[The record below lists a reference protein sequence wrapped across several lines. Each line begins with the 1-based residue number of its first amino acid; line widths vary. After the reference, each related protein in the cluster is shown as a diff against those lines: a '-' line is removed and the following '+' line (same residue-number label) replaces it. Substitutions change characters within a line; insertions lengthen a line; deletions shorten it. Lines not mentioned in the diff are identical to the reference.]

1 MTCYEHIRA
10 VLRSS
15 PRAKFCNY
23 KSKNAKNFT
32 SVQNDHKYNLN
43 MVMNG
48 EGDCAI
54 YVVHYMRW
62 FDGEMVVY
70 KIDEV

>member
-1 MTCYEHIRA
+1 MLQNYTSNWPSLINNFGISFINEMQNMTMDR
-10 VLRSS
+10 
-15 PRAKFCNY
+15 
-23 KSKNAKNFT
+23 
-32 SVQNDHKYNLN
+32 
-43 MVMNG
+43 
-48 EGDCAI
+48 EGDSAI

>member
-1 MTCYEHIRA
+1 M
-10 VLRSS
+10 
-15 PRAKFCNY
+15 
-23 KSKNAKNFT
+23 
-32 SVQNDHKYNLN
+32 QNDHKYNVN
-43 MVMNG
+43 MVMTR
-48 EGDCAI
+48 EGDSAI

>member
-1 MTCYEHIRA
+1 MTCYEHIRT

-15 PRAKFCNY
+15 PRTKFLNY
-23 KSKNAKNFT
+23 QSKNAQIFI
-32 SVQNDHKYNLN
+32 SMQNDHKYNVN
-43 MVMNG
+43 MVMTR
-48 EGDCAI
+48 EGDSAI
-54 YVVHYMRW
+54 YIVHYMRW

>member
-1 MTCYEHIRA
+1 MTR
-10 VLRSS
+10 
-15 PRAKFCNY
+15 
-23 KSKNAKNFT
+23 
-32 SVQNDHKYNLN
+32 
-43 MVMNG
+43 
-48 EGDCAI
+48 EGDSAI